1 MSGREDFEQYVAAR
15 MPALLR
21 TAYLLT
27 GDPHDAE
34 DLVQTALVKA
44 VPAWKRIAGSPDAY
58 LRRVMVNENISG
70 WRRRRGREV
79 LVGET
84 PDRGQADPDTASTLA
99 LQRALAALAPRQ
111 RAVIVLR
118 YFEDLT
124 ERETAEVLGVAV
136 GTVKSQARDALA
148 RLRLELPDL
157 AFEEDA
163 GPAAADGV
171 TVHQGR

>member
-1 MSGREDFEQYVAAR
+1 MSAREDFEEYVAAR

-27 GDPHDAE
+27 GNPHDAE

-44 VPAWKRIAGSPDAY
+44 VPAWKRISGNPDAY
-58 LRRVMVNENISG
+58 LRRVMVNENISR

-79 LVGET
+79 LVNAT
-84 PDRGQADPDTASTLA
+84 PDAGHDDPDAASALA
-99 LQRALAALAPRQ
+99 LQQALASLAPRQ

-124 ERETAEVLGVAV
+124 EREAAEVLGVAL
-136 GTVKSQARDALA
+136 GTVKSQARDALL
-148 RLRLELPDL
+148 RLREAYPDL
-157 AFEEDA
+157 DVDH
-163 GPAAADGV
+163 PAERAA
-171 TVHQGR
+171 R